1 MKTLNLNTNAV
12 TVAFLAFTLA
22 ALNLRGSEDP
32 KMVPLFDGKTLK
44 DWKTHGG
51 KATYRVE
58 NGMIVGMTVEG
69 SPNTFLCTAR
79 NYGDFVL
86 EFDVLCDK
94 ELNSGVQI
102 RSHVYEKDTPQPS
115 QPARIRKA
123 GEVFGYQCEIASQD
137 RGTAGNFWDEARHTR
152 WFDDFAMKPEAKKA
166 FKDGE
171 WNHYR
176 IVAQGDHIRSWVNG
190 VSCAD
195 FRDSSDA
202 SGFIGLQVHSVK
214 PGTGP
219 FQVRWKNI
227 KIRELKVGEKI

>member
-1 MKTLNLNTNAV
+1 MKPLNLHISAV
-12 TVAFLAFTLA
+12 TVSLLAFTLA

-123 GEVFGYQCEIASQD
+123 GEVFGYQCEIASQAVARRATSGTRRVI
-137 RGTAGNFWDEARHTR
+137 RGGSTISR
-152 WFDDFAMKPEAKKA
+152 
-166 FKDGE
+166 
-171 WNHYR
+171 
-176 IVAQGDHIRSWVNG
+176 
-190 VSCAD
+190 
-195 FRDSSDA
+195 
-202 SGFIGLQVHSVK
+202 
-214 PGTGP
+214 
-219 FQVRWKNI
+219 
-227 KIRELKVGEKI
+227 

>member
-12 TVAFLAFTLA
+12 TVAFLAFTMA
-22 ALNLRGSEDP
+22 TLNLRGSEDP

-51 KATYRVE
+51 KATYRIE

-79 NYGDFVL
+79 NYADFVL

-102 RSHVYEKDTPQPS
+102 RSHVYEKDSPQPS

-195 FRDSSDA
+195 FRDTTDDRALSACRSTPSSRA
-202 SGFIGLQVHSVK
+202 QALSRSAGRTSKSVS
-214 PGTGP
+214 
-219 FQVRWKNI
+219 
-227 KIRELKVGEKI
+227 